1 LHDEVSHTPLHAH
14 AHHLPGHGTIL
25 FAQAIAETL
34 RAAESGSTAKLEVPL
49 AATLEDGLY
58 VQTVIDACRR
68 SNELGTWVN
77 V

>member
-1 LHDEVSHTPLHAH
+1 MRMHTHAH
-14 AHHLPGHGTIL
+14 ARHLPGQCTIL
-25 FAQAIAETL
+25 FAEAIAKAL
-34 RAAESGSTAKLEVPL
+34 RAAESDSRAKLEVPL

-58 VQTVIDACRR
+58 VQTVIDACHR